1 MQQEKLRKEI
11 REIIQLLNDEALF
24 HKRNSKEDFQS
35 SKEQTPAEVRHSLYE
50 AICSLIDVYDD
61 LNEEEIPAHLT
72 NEIKKI
78 SSIVKKIT
86 SN

>member
-1 MQQEKLRKEI
+1 MQQEQLRQEI

-24 HKRNSKEDFQS
+24 HKRNAKDEFETTKEAS
-35 SKEQTPAEVRHSLYE
+35 PAELRHSLYE
-50 AICSLIDVYDD
+50 TICSLIDVYDE
-61 LNEEEIPAHLT
+61 LSEENMSPT
-72 NEIKKI
+72 MSSNIKKL